1 MSIVNLSLLSALAN
15 LNLSCVLLNI
25 KTIKYAPIKYVHIL
39 VT

>member
-1 MSIVNLSLLSALAN
+1 MTEMSIVNLSLLSALPD

-25 KTIKYAPIKYVHIL
+25 KKIKYVHIL